1 MKTAG
6 GFYTIPK
13 DRAEWLFETKLDGF
27 ERWLGLR
34 RGGCFALFVSGNGVW
49 ESHWT
54 CLPRVSGR
62 IAFKFCQEVLPEAG
76 RLTSARKFI
85 GLTPVENKKGLK
97 MARLLGYKPLGM
109 GLAFGKLCLVSIKE
123 IN

>member
-1 MKTAG
+1 MKTVD

-13 DRAEWLFETKLDGF
+13 DRAEELFETKLDGF

-34 RGGCFALFVSGNGVW
+34 RNGCYALFVYGNGIW

-54 CLPRVSGR
+54 CLPRVSGLT
-62 IAFKFCQEVLPEAG
+62 AFKFCKEVIPRAG
-76 RLTSARKFI
+76 ILTGAKRFI

-109 GLAFGKLCLVSIKE
+109 GLAFGKLCLFSIKE